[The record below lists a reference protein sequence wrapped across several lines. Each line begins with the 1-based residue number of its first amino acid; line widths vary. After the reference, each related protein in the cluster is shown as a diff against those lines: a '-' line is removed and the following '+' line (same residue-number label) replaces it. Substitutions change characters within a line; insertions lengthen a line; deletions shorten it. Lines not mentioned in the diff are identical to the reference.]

1 MGSGCAISCPCR
13 ARARRWISDIVPALD
28 GRGVSPRSFA
38 ARPRSGR
45 MGVPVRPFAVV
56 WGREF
61 PIRPFAVVWEAPPA
75 AAIPPASGRRAL
87 RRVPSLRVREADGW
101 EFPTRP
107 FAVVWEAP
115 PAAAIPPASRRRA
128 LRRAPSP
135 RVREAGGWG
144 FPSARLPWFGKNP
157 AHAGQNAKTDER
169 VVRLNFG
176 EPPTTLQDS
185 ARGCRAQMASSMRAV
200 AASMVGRSKRRP
212 RSSRLTGAPK
222 NTRVRR
228 KSR

>member
-1 MGSGCAISCPCR
+1 M
-13 ARARRWISDIVPALD
+13 
-28 GRGVSPRSFA
+28 GVSHPPVCR
-38 ARPRSGR
+38 GLGK
-45 MGVPVRPFAVV
+45 GVPHPPVCRGLGKGVP
-56 WGREF
+56 
-61 PIRPFAVVWEAPPA
+61 RPFAVVWETPPA

-87 RRVPSLRVREADGW
+87 CRVPSPRVREAGGW
-101 EFPTRP
+101 VFPIRP

-128 LRRAPSP
+128 LCRVPSP

-144 FPSARLPWFGKNP
+144 FPSARLPWFGKGSSP
-157 AHAGQNAKTDER
+157 SVVCRDLGKIPPTPGQNAKTDER

-200 AASMVGRSKRRP
+200 DASMVGRSKRRP